1 MFINYT
7 ALRFIIS
14 NFGYIIL
21 KNILMHLKSF
31 KTFES
36 DERDLTYDLQDLGME
51 TYKGWVVCTLTKNN
65 DDIGVGI
72 TAIVAK
78 NVGEAGVLMCDQ
90 FGVDTED
97 ELEKAAKIE
106 SLEDIDEIFND
117 IFDYDTIFMVE
128 KVYEGLQ
135 PISMESTSLEIDWI
149 NPVMAV
155 KDLKSMFRNVDQVM
169 GSGFSEMRR

>member
-1 MFINYT
+1 
-7 ALRFIIS
+7 
-14 NFGYIIL
+14 
-21 KNILMHLKSF
+21 MHLKSF

>member
-1 MFINYT
+1 MN
-7 ALRFIIS
+7 
-14 NFGYIIL
+14 
-21 KNILMHLKSF
+21 LKSF
-31 KTFES
+31 KAFES

-51 TYKGWVVCTLTKNN
+51 TYKGWVVCTLTNNN
-65 DDIGVGI
+65 DEIGVGM

-90 FGVDTED
+90 FGIDTED
-97 ELEKAAKIE
+97 ELEKAAQLE
-106 SLEDIDEIFND
+106 SLEDIAEILND
-117 IFDYDTIFMVE
+117 IFDYDTIFTVE
-128 KVYEGLQ
+128 QVYEGLQ

-169 GSGFSEMRR
+169 GSRLSEMRR

>member
-1 MFINYT
+1 
-7 ALRFIIS
+7 
-14 NFGYIIL
+14 
-21 KNILMHLKSF
+21 
-31 KTFES
+31 
-36 DERDLTYDLQDLGME
+36 ME
-51 TYKGWVVCTLTKNN
+51 TYKGWVVCTLTNNN
-65 DDIGVGI
+65 DDIGVSI

-97 ELEKAAKIE
+97 ELEKAAQLE
-106 SLEDIDEIFND
+106 SLEDIAEIFND
-117 IFDYDTIFMVE
+117 IFDYDTIFTVE
-128 KVYEGLQ
+128 QVYEGLQ

>member
-1 MFINYT
+1 MN
-7 ALRFIIS
+7 
-14 NFGYIIL
+14 
-21 KNILMHLKSF
+21 LKSF
-31 KTFES
+31 KAFES

-51 TYKGWVVCTLTKNN
+51 TYKGWAVCTLTNNN

-97 ELEKAAKIE
+97 ELEKAAQLE
-106 SLEDIDEIFND
+106 SLEDIAEIFND
-117 IFDYDTIFMVE
+117 IFDYDTIFTVVQ
-128 KVYEGLQ
+128 VYEGLQ

>member
-1 MFINYT
+1 MN
-7 ALRFIIS
+7 
-14 NFGYIIL
+14 
-21 KNILMHLKSF
+21 LKSF
-31 KTFES
+31 KAFES

-51 TYKGWVVCTLTKNN
+51 TYKGWAVCTLTNNN